1 MNGLVG
7 AALVPLAAA
16 AIASGLVMAATWAV
30 ARRIR
35 NAGIVDAVWSYN
47 FTWITALFAVLGS
60 GDPNRRRLMAVAV
73 AVWSV
78 RLGTH
83 LAIRIASHHPKEDV
97 RYAALR
103 EEWGANVDRRMF
115 GFFELQAL
123 LNVGLSIPFLL
134 VALDPRPL
142 WSVTDTIAI
151 VLAMA
156 AVVGE
161 SAADRQL
168 AAFKADPANRGRVCR
183 VGLWGWSRHPNYFFE
198 WLVWVAWAVFALP
211 APWGFLGL
219 ASPALMLFFLL
230 RVTGIPMTEALSVKS
245 RGDEY
250 RRYQQEVSA
259 FVPLPPRGG
268 ATA

>member
-16 AIASGLVMAATWAV
+16 TAAAAVVMAATWAV

-47 FTWITALFAVLGS
+47 FTWIAALLAVLGS
-60 GDPNRRRLMAVAV
+60 GDPNRRRLVALAV

-103 EEWGANVDRRMF
+103 AEWGANVDRRMF

-123 LNVGLSIPFLL
+123 LNVVLSIPFLL
-134 VALDPRPL
+134 IALDPRPL
-142 WSVTDTIAI
+142 WSWADRIAI
-151 VLAMA
+151 VLALA
-156 AVVGE
+156 AVIGE

-183 VGLWGWSRHPNYFFE
+183 VGLWSWSRHPNYFFE
-198 WLVWVAWAVFALP
+198 WLVWVAWSIFALP
-211 APWGFLGL
+211 ASWGLLGL
-219 ASPALMLFFLL
+219 ISPALMLFFLL
-230 RVTGIPMTEALSVKS
+230 RVTGIPMTEALSVQN

-250 RRYQQEVSA
+250 RRYQQEVNA
-259 FVPLPPRGG
+259 FVPWPRRGG
-268 ATA
+268 ATG